1 MGTGQGSSG
10 RSGRGLRSGL
20 LPRGRPRLPPGT
32 WPSGQLARGT
42 PGQAWASRGRSR
54 PRKEVCVLRAAWV
67 RGRDAGV
74 QVDGR
79 VSPRPQVWR
88 MFSPWPEGGVVRGA
102 RGSVG
107 RDGLRGAP
115 RGPPAQHPASLS
127 SHRAPG
133 PALWENNSCVL
144 HKAPLARRKNDGGN
158 MLKKGPVCVRFKRPP
173 RCDLTVA
180 GLHAMRMV
188 AVPCQHLSPGVSP

>member
-115 RGPPAQHPASLS
+115 RGAACSTPRIPFEPPCA
-127 SHRAPG
+127 G
-133 PALWENNSCVL
+133 PCFVGEQL
-144 HKAPLARRKNDGGN
+144 
-158 MLKKGPVCVRFKRPP
+158 VCSPQSPIGQEEKRWWKYAEE
-173 RCDLTVA
+173 RTC
-180 GLHAMRMV
+180 MR
-188 AVPCQHLSPGVSP
+188 